1 LKRLEEDKVRAIASL
16 GLPAEKTALVCDAV
30 HEAYFAAKA
39 DEVRSMDARSSQQRV
54 WGDLTLLHRILVG
67 NYK

>member
-1 LKRLEEDKVRAIASL
+1 
-16 GLPAEKTALVCDAV
+16 V

-39 DEVRSMDARSSQQRV
+39 DEVRSMDAGSSQQRV